1 MRSGSSRWQKL
12 LRTGSISWTVRP
24 VDLLR
29 RRLTSGLEVG
39 ASEQAAR
46 RGDEVEAHV
55 TISSARGLGDVEVG
69 LVCTEFYDEEDSWT
83 DGEGHMHS
91 SRTTSDATAHE
102 AWLPVESAAG
112 VQGVR
117 FTIPPEA
124 PFSYKGDCLSF
135 KWELVVRGRRRLRLD
150 AQARHEISVLP

>member
-1 MRSGSSRWQKL
+1 MRPGVSRWQKL

-24 VDLLR
+24 LDLFR

-39 ASEQAAR
+39 AGQQEAR
-46 RGDEVEAHV
+46 RGGELEVLV

-83 DGEGHMHS
+83 DGQGHTHT

-102 AWLPVESAAG
+102 VWLPVESAAG
-112 VQGVR
+112 VQSIR
-117 FTIPPEA
+117 FTIPPDA
-124 PFSYKGDCLSF
+124 PFSYKGNCLSF
-135 KWELVVRGRRRLRLD
+135 KWEVVARGRRPHRLD
-150 AQARHEISVLP
+150 AQARREISILP